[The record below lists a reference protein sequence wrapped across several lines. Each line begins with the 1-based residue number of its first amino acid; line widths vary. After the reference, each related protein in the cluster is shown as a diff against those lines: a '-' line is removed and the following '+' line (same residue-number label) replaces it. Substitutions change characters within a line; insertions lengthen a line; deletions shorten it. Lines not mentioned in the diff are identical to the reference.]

1 MDEINWL
8 NDIENRAWRGL
19 RRMNTL
25 MPARIERDL
34 QADAGLSD
42 ADYEVLSNLSEQLD
56 HQYRFKDLSAR
67 LLWSRSRLSH
77 HLTRM
82 EARGLVRR
90 DHHPDDA
97 RGAIVALTADGFAA
111 IEAAAPGHIRS
122 VRSHLIDLLSPE
134 ELVVLGEITD
144 RVVTHL
150 ETEE

>member
-1 MDEINWL
+1 
-8 NDIENRAWRGL
+8 
-19 RRMNTL
+19 MNTL

-82 EARGLVRR
+82 ESRGLVRR

-97 RGAIVALTADGFAA
+97 RGAIVALTERGFAA
-111 IEAAAPGHIRS
+111 IEAAAPGHLRS
-122 VRSHLIDLLSPE
+122 VRSHFIDLLSPE
-134 ELVVLGEITD
+134 ELVALSEITD